1 MILKHKL
8 QALSEIGALHGTGPS
23 PELIIPQFPMLN
35 STLEYIVDCEK
46 RDNYVKG

>member
-23 PELIIPQFPMLN
+23 PELIILDHHQIHQIFA
-35 STLEYIVDCEK
+35 IFV
-46 RDNYVKG
+46 G